1 MKRKQQQTGKPGS
14 KIMSDKNIHVFT
26 FLSIYGEKGAIPGE
40 TRISKTSKCRKN
52 ASIEVENMYVKNIH
66 IYTFLQFLIK
76 RQNLHLE
83 T

>member
-1 MKRKQQQTGKPGS
+1 
-14 KIMSDKNIHVFT
+14 MSDKNIHVFT
-26 FLSIYGEKGAIPGE
+26 FLSIYGEKGAIPEE

-52 ASIEVENMYVKNIH
+52 ASIEVENIYVKNIH
-66 IYTFLQFLIK
+66 IYIFLQFLIK